1 MVGRGALDATIEVR
15 ILASEQSKY
24 GERNKGRRML
34 GAKSHPDNQTRTCLP
49 IIRKKT
55 NL

>member
-1 MVGRGALDATIEVR
+1 
-15 ILASEQSKY
+15 
-24 GERNKGRRML
+24 ML